1 MINVEEELYKKK
13 DELEMLEIP
22 ENMEQKLREALSK
35 KRRKLPTT
43 RIAALLIISLV
54 FTYSFDALA
63 YYGKNIIG
71 YDEVMSD
78 SLKNLNEEGLGQQ
91 INKSCVFSN
100 DVEVSLEGVM
110 FDNKE
115 LVAFIKVHS
124 KNEKLADRL
133 PLYDLNGLKPS
144 GYHMKSGRGK
154 YIDEYTA
161 VFTQSFEAPQFYE
174 KWMKLD
180 IKLFIEGKIETQ
192 TISFTLNRNKAFKQE
207 ITKKIDKQVQ
217 IGDYNIKFESISA
230 SRMSTNIYGKII
242 PLNESASKVFS
253 ENDYLKEFVAPNLM
267 FDIVANEQKVI
278 QSGGGRSSSGGEIS
292 FHNESEAL
300 PKDLKALTLR
310 NIRLEYNKIINKEAY
325 ISSNTENEIICDD
338 LIIRKV
344 EAEGSNLS
352 ITISSKGIPVV
363 GLFDGESQLEQINID
378 DFKYEGRRDILV
390 DRVYKFTGV
399 GDNLKLE
406 VKVIRYAD
414 ITDKSIEIPID

>member
-35 KRRKLPTT
+35 KRRKFPTT
-43 RIAALLIISLV
+43 RIAALLIISLA

-63 YYGKNIIG
+63 YYGKSIIG
-71 YDEVMSD
+71 YDEVMSH

-91 INKSCVFSN
+91 INKSCIFSN
-100 DVEVSLEGVM
+100 DVEVSLEGIM

-133 PLYDLNGLKPS
+133 PRYDLKGLNPF
-144 GYHMKSGRGK
+144 GYHMKSGQGK
-154 YIDEYTA
+154 YIDQYTA
-161 VFTQSFEAPQFYE
+161 VFTQSFEVPQFYE

-180 IKLFIEGKIETQ
+180 IKLFIAGKIETQ

-207 ITKKIDKQVQ
+207 ITKNIDKQVQ
-217 IGDYNIKFESISA
+217 IGDYSIKFESISA

-242 PLNESASKVFS
+242 PLSESASKVFS
-253 ENDYLKEFVAPNLM
+253 ENDYLNEFLAPNLM
-267 FDIVANEQKVI
+267 YDIVANEQKVI
-278 QSGGGRSSSGGEIS
+278 QSGGGRSSSGGDIF

-300 PKDLKALTLR
+300 PKGLKALTLR
-310 NIRLEYNKIINKEAY
+310 NIRLEYNKIINIEAY
-325 ISSNTENEIICDD
+325 ISSNTENEMICDD

-344 EAEGSNLS
+344 EVEGSNLS

-390 DRVYKFTGV
+390 DRVYKFTGI
-399 GDNLKLE
+399 GENLKLE
-406 VKVIRYAD
+406 VKAIRYAD
-414 ITDKSIEIPID
+414 KADKSIVIPID